1 MTTGLEGT
9 ANGTAGAGEARG
21 AEALGAPDAGQAL
34 ATVVA
39 PAATVPA
46 GAGSASAGSQS
57 AAPPHLHIPLRS
69 TRRDTLLC
77 VVLALACLA
86 LYLLPTGF
94 ENRLPDN
101 AVRCR
106 ATVVSVDNDRVHQ
119 YGIVR
124 MGTQY
129 VTLRALDGPYAGQAW
144 QAGNELVGK
153 MELDKMFAP
162 GDTALLVLTLRDGKV
177 ADAVAQDHY
186 RLHTQALAFGVF
198 ALLLVAFAGPT
209 GVKAL
214 LSFVFSALMIWKV
227 LVPALLRDV
236 DPILL
241 GLGVTTAI
249 TAATILLVGGM
260 NRRGL
265 AAWLGTLLGI
275 AATCGLALAF
285 AGPFQLHGAVRPYA
299 ETVLYSGYPHL
310 HMTRIFLASIFM
322 ASSGALMD
330 LAMDVAASMA
340 ELVAQNPGIS
350 RRAALASGLRVGR
363 AVVGTMTT
371 TLLLAYSGG
380 YIATLMLFMA
390 QGIPLENAL
399 NLPFVAAEVMNT
411 LVGSIG
417 LVTVAPFTALTGT
430 WLLVRQ

>member
-1 MTTGLEGT
+1 MAQQSEENQLPGSTADVTGADQAHPQIQAQSPAPMPIG
-9 ANGTAGAGEARG
+9 AGAG
-21 AEALGAPDAGQAL
+21 
-34 ATVVA
+34 
-39 PAATVPA
+39 
-46 GAGSASAGSQS
+46 
-57 AAPPHLHIPLRS
+57 HMPLRS
-69 TRRDTLLC
+69 TRRDALLC
-77 VVLALACLA
+77 VVMGLACLA
-86 LYLLPTGF
+86 LYLMPTGF

-106 ATVVSVDNDRVHQ
+106 ATVLSVDNERVHQ

-129 VTLRALDGPYAGQAW
+129 VTMRAIDGPYAGQTW
-144 QAGNELVGK
+144 QAGNDLVGK
-153 MELDKMFAP
+153 MELDKVFAP
-162 GDTALLVLTLRDGKV
+162 GDTALMVLTLRDGKV

-186 RLHTQALAFGVF
+186 RLHTQAVAFGIF
-198 ALLLVAFAGPT
+198 ALLLLAFAGAT
-209 GVKAL
+209 GLKAL
-214 LSFVFSALMIWKV
+214 LSFVFSALMIWKA

-265 AAWLGTLLGI
+265 AAWLGSLLGI
-275 AATCGLALAF
+275 GATCALALAF

-310 HMTRIFLASIFM
+310 NMTRIFLASIFM

-340 ELVAQNPGIS
+340 ELAAQNPGIS

-399 NLPFVAAEVMNT
+399 NLPFVSAEIMNT

-430 WLLVRQ
+430 WLLIRPGHANSASAGA